1 MNRRHLVALGVVLA
15 ITCPPSPAA
24 AAVERQVLLV
34 VTSGVSYQEALR
46 DPVLRSVAEHG
57 GIGLMTTSGGMETA
71 TRSAI
76 TISAGLPAE
85 DAPAGPAS
93 FDTAGTGL
101 VVDAERFRTGVEEAE
116 PGLLG
121 TTLAA
126 ADRTVGY
133 VDLRGA
139 SGDPAMV
146 VAMDLRGRI
155 PLASVNTF
163 PVLADLPPE
172 FLGASAERPVVEAD
186 LIVSPDPGI
195 VEFALER
202 TPADEVLVL
211 VVSAAA
217 SEAMR
222 ARGDKVTPLVLARGR
237 PGALLAGAGS
247 PAGGVSSETTRRQG
261 VVSNVDVAP
270 TVLEFLGVDTP
281 GAMLGS
287 PITVTGEPP
296 TDLHRR
302 YLEWREVVGPV
313 GLIALGLALVS
324 LFAGLVLIFGA
335 RRHTPRVW
343 GAVAVA
349 ALASVA
355 LLVTLVPA
363 SLLPTFAWPVVLFTL
378 GVGAGIL
385 TWTGLRLGGGSATR
399 PLVVIALAGL
409 AIVVVDVA
417 LGWRSGT
424 TPLLGGSALD
434 GVRFFGL
441 GNPQAGIVLGGAVL
455 GAARLRPP
463 AGVALM
469 VAASVFAGLPFL
481 GADVGGAVTLA
492 VAAALWYGIER
503 WGRLGW
509 RTWVLG
515 AAAALVAVGAVV
527 VTHRLLPPGETHV
540 SRAVTEPDGVLGA
553 VEVFWD
559 RLLLNLRSTSEV
571 PAAWLAVA
579 GLPVWL
585 AIALRPPAAL
595 SPSLQADARWQRAVV
610 VLATCGIV
618 GYVLNDTFGMAGI
631 TFVFVSAAV
640 VFPALAARSRRLRE
654 PVPPREKAGG

>member
-1 MNRRHLVALGVVLA
+1 V
-15 ITCPPSPAA
+15 
-24 AAVERQVLLV
+24 
-34 VTSGVSYQEALR
+34 
-46 DPVLRSVAEHG
+46 
-57 GIGLMTTSGGMETA
+57 
-71 TRSAI
+71 
-76 TISAGLPAE
+76 
-85 DAPAGPAS
+85 
-93 FDTAGTGL
+93 
-101 VVDAERFRTGVEEAE
+101 
-116 PGLLG
+116 
-121 TTLAA
+121 
-126 ADRTVGY
+126 
-133 VDLRGA
+133 
-139 SGDPAMV
+139 
-146 VAMDLRGRI
+146 
-155 PLASVNTF
+155 
-163 PVLADLPPE
+163 
-172 FLGASAERPVVEAD
+172 
-186 LIVSPDPGI
+186 IV
-195 VEFALER
+195 
-202 TPADEVLVL
+202 
-211 VVSAAA
+211 
-217 SEAMR
+217 
-222 ARGDKVTPLVLARGR
+222 
-237 PGALLAGAGS
+237 
-247 PAGGVSSETTRRQG
+247 
-261 VVSNVDVAP
+261 
-270 TVLEFLGVDTP
+270 
-281 GAMLGS
+281 
-287 PITVTGEPP
+287 
-296 TDLHRR
+296 
-302 YLEWREVVGPV
+302 
-313 GLIALGLALVS
+313 
-324 LFAGLVLIFGA
+324 
-335 RRHTPRVW
+335 
-343 GAVAVA
+343 
-349 ALASVA
+349 
-355 LLVTLVPA
+355 
-363 SLLPTFAWPVVLFTL
+363 
-378 GVGAGIL
+378 
-385 TWTGLRLGGGSATR
+385 
-399 PLVVIALAGL
+399 LAGL

-654 PVPPREKAGG
+654 PAPPREKAGG